1 MHDVGVRKS
10 RLEQSEETGLSGPRF
25 MASLGA
31 LLSALL
37 FSLICREPPRHAS
50 RETRPVMRVGGGER
64 TLFEGPVLCSVRN
77 DLLEADKS
85 IKAI

>member
-31 LLSALL
+31 LLSAL
-37 FSLICREPPRHAS
+37 
-50 RETRPVMRVGGGER
+50 
-64 TLFEGPVLCSVRN
+64 
-77 DLLEADKS
+77 
-85 IKAI
+85 